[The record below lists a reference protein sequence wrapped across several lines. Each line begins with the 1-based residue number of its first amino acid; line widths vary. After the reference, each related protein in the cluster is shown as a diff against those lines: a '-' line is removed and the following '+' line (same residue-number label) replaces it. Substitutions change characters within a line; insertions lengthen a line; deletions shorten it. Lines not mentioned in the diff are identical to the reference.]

1 MMAEANEASS
11 PQPSAASLELAY
23 YRALELADFKGGF
36 LARTAH
42 ELRSPLSKV
51 ISLQQ
56 MIIEGL
62 CDDVEEERAFVG
74 EAYAASM
81 KLLEYLDFL
90 IRVSKVE
97 MGRIIPQVQTVPWT
111 QIFSQVKEMNQL
123 QVTDRNLRL
132 VVNFPEPSQ
141 LVQTDPAWLC
151 NVLTTLIDMALA
163 NRDRGT
169 LHLSLA
175 PTPPAETWQ
184 LWLDDDRPTGSWQEP
199 IAFPQPTE
207 FELNDTL
214 SASLRMGLVEAMLQA
229 LGGSLVQLTQATDT
243 TPTRLQLTLPQPPNL
258 GAAPA

>member
-1 MMAEANEASS
+1 MMAEANAASS
-11 PQPSAASLELAY
+11 PQPSDTSLELAY

-97 MGRIIPQVQTVPWT
+97 MGRIVPQVQTVSWT
-111 QIFSQVKEMNQL
+111 QIFSQVKEMTHL

-132 VVNFPEPSQ
+132 VVNFPESS
-141 LVQTDPAWLC
+141 LSVQTDPDALC
-151 NVLTTLIDMALA
+151 NRRTRLIDLALA
-163 NRDRGT
+163 IRDRGT
-169 LHLSLA
+169 QALSLA
-175 PTPPAETWQ
+175 PPPPADTWQ
-184 LWLDDDRPTGSWQEP
+184 IWLDDDRPTDPWQEP
-199 IAFPQPTE
+199 ATFPASTAFD
-207 FELNDTL
+207 LNDTL

-229 LGGSLVQLTQATDT
+229 LGGSLARVPQATD
-243 TPTRLQLTLPQPPNL
+243 PASTRLQLTLPQPAQL
-258 GAAPA
+258 APQRD